1 MKKLIIV
8 CIAIIALL
16 TAYANE
22 IPEPE
27 QCSLCAGTP
36 CHAPCIINLSTGEI
50 LELAVYE
57 PHPFIAGEL
66 AEEQQSET
74 FSFVRGAGI
83 EGYKLSAESIIIKV
97 PMNADKME
105 DKHFCKLCR
114 ERLASCAAQGYALV
128 DLKDTINP
136 VIYTISTDLK
146 VSLRC
151 YRVSVRE
158 TKAGRKYEIIIIG
171 TQE

>member
-1 MKKLIIV
+1 MKKMLIL
-8 CIAIIALL
+8 CAALL
-16 TAYANE
+16 LLFSACSNAS
-22 IPEPE
+22 PEPK
-27 QCSLCAGTP
+27 QCSLCANLP
-36 CHAPCIINLSTGEI
+36 CHAPCIINLSTGE
-50 LELAVYE
+50 LLVLAVYE
-57 PHPFIAGEL
+57 PHPFIVGEL
-66 AEEQQSET
+66 AQEQQCET
-74 FSFVRGAGI
+74 FSLIRGAGI
-83 EGYKLSAESIIIKV
+83 KGYRLSAESITITV
-97 PMNADKME
+97 PLNAEKMNE
-105 DKHFCKLCR
+105 KHFCKSCR
-114 ERLASCAAQGYALV
+114 ERLANCASQGYALV